1 MKLRRQT
8 RVGEQQMAAK
18 IAQLKPLLLEEKMT
32 FDYPNKTY
40 LIVSKKLKFKTIIV
54 LKTAKAN

>member
-1 MKLRRQT
+1 
-8 RVGEQQMAAK
+8 
-18 IAQLKPLLLEEKMT
+18 MT

-40 LIVSKKLKFKTIIV
+40 LIVSKKLKFKKIII

>member
-1 MKLRRQT
+1 
-8 RVGEQQMAAK
+8 MAAK

-40 LIVSKKLKFKTIIV
+40 FIESKTLKFKTIII